1 MQNNIQSNSA
11 VLCATGSDVATPA
24 TVNISEVEAPQSGFY
39 VYGSNTP
46 TELVIDSGSEEV
58 ASSVVI
64 FSFNSTPF
72 LHLSVDGKSVQQD
85 DSA

>member
-1 MQNNIQSNSA
+1 M
-11 VLCATGSDVATPA
+11 LCAPGSDAATPA
-24 TVNISEVEAPQSGFY
+24 TVNISQVEAPQSGFY

-46 TELVIDSGSEEV
+46 TELVVDSGSEEV
-58 ASSVVI
+58 ASSVVV

-72 LHLSVDGKSVQQD
+72 LHRSVDGKSVQHD